1 MNIIELTNIIKDYAI
16 SLRACNSVTE
26 GDVHFN
32 LNSNEIQ
39 YGNVNIYVESVTN
52 EEYQSVYTVILYYTD
67 RLLQDKS
74 NSSRIYTDGF
84 YTLQSII
91 NYLNKQDYIDID
103 EEVNYTPFEEQFAD
117 YLAGLYTQ
125 VDIRTINNIGI
136 CNMDNYYE

>member
-26 GDVHFN
+26 GDVHVN